1 MSKLRELNT
10 ANLRRNENIGN
21 FSNVLNSHEKS
32 LLLSCVNA
40 IVNKY
45 NELVKEPAK
54 YRQVLS
60 NNNKEASHLF
70 IPNNF
75 LLVVYTYVCIYVYTD
90 SCYTYFNPFLTTTR
104 RH

>member
-45 NELVKEPAK
+45 NELAKEPAK
-54 YRQVLS
+54 YPKAQQMAQELYKLS
-60 NNNKEASHLF
+60 SKVRYNL
-70 IPNNF
+70 
-75 LLVVYTYVCIYVYTD
+75 
-90 SCYTYFNPFLTTTR
+90 
-104 RH
+104 